1 MKFRFVFV
9 GKTTERWLQ
18 EGIQEYSKRLEHYA
32 SVEIVV
38 VPGSTNREPV
48 RQVEEEGNAILKAI
62 GPKDWLI
69 LLDEHGETCSSV
81 GLAELLEKRMSAGIS
96 SFAFVIGGA
105 YGLSAS
111 VREKAK
117 LTLSLSK
124 LTFTHQMVRV
134 ILLEQVY
141 RAMTIRRGESYHHV

>member
-1 MKFRFVFV
+1 VKFRFIFV

-18 EGIQEYSKRLEHYA
+18 EGIREYTQRLEHYG
-32 SVEIVV
+32 SVETVV
-38 VPGSTNREPV
+38 VPASTHREPA
-48 RQVEEEGNAILKAI
+48 RQVEEEGLSVMKAL
-62 GPKDWLI
+62 GPRDWVV
-69 LLDEHGETCSSV
+69 LLDERGDSFTSV
-81 GLAELLEKRMSAGIS
+81 GLAELLGKRSTAGVS

-105 YGLSAS
+105 YGWSPA

-117 LTLSLSK
+117 LTLSLSE

-141 RAMTIRRGESYHHV
+141 RAMTILKGESYHHA